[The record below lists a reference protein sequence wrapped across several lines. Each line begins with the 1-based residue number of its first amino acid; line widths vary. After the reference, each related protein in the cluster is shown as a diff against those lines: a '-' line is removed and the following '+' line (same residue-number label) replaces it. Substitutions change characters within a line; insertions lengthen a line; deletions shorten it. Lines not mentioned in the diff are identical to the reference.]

1 MVYSMAMDYFGF
13 LYPPGTQAGQVRPG
27 IFTQFPGSPTGIS
40 YLLNPPGFNEYDTR
54 LYNTNNYLED
64 VIALETIN
72 QINSQVCLPQYT
84 GFMPFVTPVPQIP
97 CPPMPYGQYYQP
109 QYPPNAV
116 SLSPNAPNAAQQMQQ
131 MNPQQQAQLQ
141 GQQAALQAQQLQQQ
155 LTQQQQGATLNRQA

>member
-40 YLLNPPGFNEYDTR
+40 YLLNPPGFNEYDAR

-64 VIALETIN
+64 VVALETIN

-84 GFMPFVTPVPQIP
+84 GFTPFVTPVPQIP
-97 CPPMPYGQYYQP
+97 CPPVPYGQYYQP
-109 QYPPNAV
+109 QTAPNAV
-116 SLSPNAPNAAQQMQQ
+116 SLTPNAPNAAQQN
-131 MNPQQQAQLQ
+131 NPQQQAQLQ
-141 GQQAALQAQQLQQQ
+141 AQQAQLQAQQLQQQ
-155 LTQQQQGATLNRQA
+155 LTQQQGAALNRQA